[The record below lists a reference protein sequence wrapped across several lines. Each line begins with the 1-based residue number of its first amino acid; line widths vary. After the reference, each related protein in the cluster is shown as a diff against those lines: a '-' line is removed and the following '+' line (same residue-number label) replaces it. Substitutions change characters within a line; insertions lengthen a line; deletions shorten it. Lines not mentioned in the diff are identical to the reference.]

1 MGFLTYRSSETIN
14 VCGFKPFSCRVTDYP
29 AIQIPAPKDNLRNE
43 DAPSVSMCVEWI
55 TDNKGWSGEQQP
67 EGQKA
72 SPSSRKPHRGAS
84 NQPFR
89 REMMDCDTR
98 SREDKAS
105 VRKMLPLDLFSFL
118 HPSYQSLQAGAGYQA
133 STGSEVQP
141 HPPASANSLLKTG
154 SRWGRKKIFL

>member
-1 MGFLTYRSSETIN
+1 M
-14 VCGFKPFSCRVTDYP
+14 CCFKSFSCRVTDYP
-29 AIQIPAPKDNLRNE
+29 AIQISAPKDNLGNE
-43 DAPSVSMCVEWI
+43 DDLSVSMCVEWT

-89 REMMDCDTR
+89 RETMDCDTR

-118 HPSYQSLQAGAGYQA
+118 PPSHQSPQAGAWLP
-133 STGSEVQP
+133 S
-141 HPPASANSLLKTG
+141 
-154 SRWGRKKIFL
+154 